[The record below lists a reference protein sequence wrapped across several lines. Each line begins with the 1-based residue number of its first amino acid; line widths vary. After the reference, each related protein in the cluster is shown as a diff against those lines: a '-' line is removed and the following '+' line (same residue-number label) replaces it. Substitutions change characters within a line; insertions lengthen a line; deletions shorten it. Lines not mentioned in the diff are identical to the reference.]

1 MAVEFIKIDKEART
15 ATFNVDGQDV
25 TRKIPLE
32 FAGTI
37 NDYLKALKS
46 GLEIEAEQKKVVVK
60 EIDESDIGPEFL
72 GV

>member
-37 NDYLKALKS
+37 NDYLKALKA

-60 EIDESDIGPEFL
+60 EIDESDISSEFL